1 MRMAA
6 VFLVFLLL
14 PEQGQASLAR
24 IGTRSVR
31 GVRTKEFCD
40 TGSGLPFVPRG
51 NNYIRLANQPDPFNP
66 SNLVLYHSTFDPGLY
81 DHAAA
86 ETAFAAMQ
94 QEGYNIVR
102 VFINDYRVGKQNGG
116 TGLDTNYLANVA
128 DYISLADSYGV
139 YVMLTFPF
147 IPKTGQYYSPVV
159 IPNIED
165 INNLY
170 MNQGFIN
177 AKEQYLRDFIVALQ
191 TLGTPMNAI
200 FSYNIENEMY
210 YIKTA
215 KPVSMTNGLVTT
227 ADGVTYNM
235 AAPSDRQKMMDSNM
249 VNWINQVRN
258 AILQVQPNALVG
270 VGFFSPEAVANPSD
284 PRITRTYWAIADAA
298 TGGSTADFI
307 DLHAY
312 PGTAN
317 LTAEMAAFE
326 IPAHEKP
333 LILGEF
339 GAFKNFYATSADAAQ
354 AMSIFQADSVN
365 DCGGFAGWLLWT
377 WNTDESP
384 EIYNTLSGNGEIGA
398 LLSPL
403 VRPNPG
409 SPQKDSITLAN
420 PSFEQ
425 GYNAT
430 YPGYLTTIPGWT
442 IYPAPL
448 PGINDVTGPF
458 WDNGGPVDR
467 AHVGFMQW
475 DGIFQQTLSGFQVG
489 ETYWIQFYANARS
502 ALAES
507 DTPDVT
513 VVETASTL
521 GGSPLVSGV
530 NITPVDEYGT
540 AGNGTPFTLVTV
552 PFTAVTTSG
561 NLRIQKTSHSGSDSG
576 NACLLVDG
584 FSVIR
589 RTPNDVIIGNPS
601 FEASG
606 TNAAYPGTVSRVAG
620 WTGVGELE
628 INQQNGPFA
637 DNGAVPDGDNVLVI
651 HRTGGV
657 SQTLHGLVPGE
668 KYQLSLYLNA
678 RSQGGDSGS
687 SDPTAVVQVGGNLV
701 YSNVVSPVGGQNFYQ
716 RVSRSFT
723 AGTANSTLIISN
735 STPAS
740 TDSALLVDNVRVI
753 SFAVAA
759 PTINS
764 GTMLA
769 NGSFQVNFSGSAGQ
783 PFRVLSADS
792 LIIPAATW
800 SVLNNGNFGP
810 GGFGSFTD
818 SNVAGVGKQ
827 RFYRIVSP

>member
-1 MRMAA
+1 MRIS
-6 VFLVFLLL
+6 VGFLVLLICSETGL
-14 PEQGQASLAR
+14 ASLAG
-24 IGTRSVR
+24 IGIRLLP
-31 GVRTKEFCD
+31 GAHTKEFYD
-40 TGSGLPFVPRG
+40 TGSGVSFVPRG
-51 NNYIRLANQPDPFNP
+51 NNYIRLANQPDPFDLTNI
-66 SNLVLYHSTFDPGLY
+66 VLYHSTFDPGLY
-81 DHAAA
+81 NHAAA
-86 ETAFAAMQ
+86 ETAFASMRQ
-94 QEGYNIVR
+94 DGYNIVR
-102 VFINDYRVGKQNGG
+102 VFINDYRVGNQQGG
-116 TGLDTNYLANVA
+116 AGLDTNYLANVA

-147 IPKTGQYYSPVV
+147 IPKTGKYYSPVV
-159 IPNIED
+159 IPNIEGL
-165 INNLY
+165 NNLY

-215 KPVSMTNGLVTT
+215 KPVSMTNSLVTT

-235 AAPSDRQKMMDSNM
+235 AVPSDRQKMMDSNM

-270 VGFFSPEAVANPSD
+270 VGFFSPEAVANPAD
-284 PRITRTYWAIADAA
+284 PRITRTYWAIADASVD
-298 TGGSTADFI
+298 GSTADFI
-307 DLHAY
+307 DLHVY
-312 PGTAN
+312 PGTAD
-317 LTAEMAAFE
+317 LTAEMNAFE
-326 IPAHEKP
+326 ISVHEKP

-339 GAFKNFYATSADAAQ
+339 GAFTNFYATSADAAQ
-354 AMSIFQADSVN
+354 ALGSFQADSVN
-365 DCGGFAGWLLWT
+365 DYGGFSGWLLWT
-377 WNTDESP
+377 WDTDESP
-384 EIYNTLSGNGEIGA
+384 EIYNALSGNGEIGS

-403 VRPNPG
+403 VRPDSG
-409 SPQKDSITLAN
+409 SPQRDSIALAN

-442 IYPAPL
+442 IYPSPL

-458 WDNGGPVDR
+458 WDNGGPLDQT
-467 AHVGFMQW
+467 HVGFMQW
-475 DGIFQQTLSGFQVG
+475 DGTFMQTLSGFQVG

-530 NITPVDEYGT
+530 NITPVDDYGT

-552 PFTAVTTSG
+552 PFTAAATSG
-561 NLRIQKTSHSGSDSG
+561 DMLIEKTSHSGSDSG

-589 RTPNDVIIGNPS
+589 RTPNDTIIGNPS

-606 TNAAYPGTVSRVAG
+606 TNEAYPGTVSGVAG
-620 WTGVGELE
+620 WSGVGELE
-628 INQQNGPFA
+628 INQQDGPFA
-637 DNGAVPDGDNVLVI
+637 DNGVVPDGDNVLVI

-657 SQTLHGLVPGE
+657 SQVLHGLVPGQ

-678 RSQGGDSGS
+678 RAQGGDSGS
-687 SDPTAVVQVGGNLV
+687 VKPTAEVQIGGNV
-701 YSNVVSPVGGQNFYQ
+701 IYSNAVTPVGGLNPYQ
-716 RVSRSFT
+716 KVSCTFT
-723 AGTANSTLIISN
+723 AATENPTLVISN
-735 STPAS
+735 STPA
-740 TDSALLVDNVRVI
+740 TNDSALLVDNVRVI

-759 PTINS
+759 PKINS
-764 GTMLA
+764 GTMLS
-769 NGSFQVNFSGSAGQ
+769 NGSFQLNFSGSAGQ

-792 LIIPAATW
+792 LIVPTGTW

-818 SNVAGVGKQ
+818 SNVTGVGKQ